1 MSDESAPGAPPIERS
16 REGLEFLA
24 ENMADIVWTVD
35 KEFRTTYVSPSIET
49 VLGFTP
55 QQRAHQPIG
64 EVLTEESLQKVT
76 ALMAYEFAR
85 DGDPG
90 LDPDRIIEF
99 EAEYHHA
106 DGRTLWLN
114 NRVKGVRDADGAV
127 IGIYGCSSDITERKR
142 AEQRLRAERERT
154 QTYLDLAGVMFV
166 ALDTDGRITMVNRR
180 ATEVLG
186 WTEEELVGEDWF
198 DTCLPQR
205 DRETVREVSAQL
217 RRGEIEPAEYYENP
231 VLTKD
236 GSERTIAWHNAVLRD
251 DTGAVIGHLSSGTD
265 VTELRRADEERA
277 QLEQRLHQSRRMEAI
292 GRLAAGV
299 AHDFNNVLTV
309 ITANAGIMLE
319 DVPRADPLRESI
331 EEVAAACDQ
340 AAGLTRQLL
349 TFSRKQVIEPRVLDL
364 AQLVDNLRTMLQR
377 LIGEDILL
385 QTSAPLGLGH
395 VRVDPSQA
403 EQVVLNL
410 AINARAAM
418 PEGGELRIELEDVRI
433 DERECLRHADATPG
447 EYVALT
453 VSDNGAGM
461 DEATRERIFEPFFS
475 TRAPGEGTGL
485 GLATVYGI
493 VTQHGGWIRV
503 DSRPGEG
510 ARFVAHFPR
519 TTGEAQPIP
528 SGLSPKLAGGDETIL
543 VVEDDRSVRNLVVRL
558 LERLGYRVLRAAGGR
573 EALEVA
579 HRHEGPI
586 DLLLTDV
593 VMPRMNGH
601 ELSRVLT
608 EVRPT
613 VQTLFTS
620 GYTADVIAHH
630 GVLEEGVELVA
641 KPFSPGDL
649 ANRIRAIL
657 DRRPG
662 RA

>member
-1 MSDESAPGAPPIERS
+1 MAHDHDTHAPPIERS
-16 REGLEFLA
+16 REGLDFLA

-35 KEFRTTYVSPSIET
+35 REFRTTYVSPSIEK

-55 QQRAHQPIG
+55 QQRARQPIG
-64 EVLTEESLQKVT
+64 EVLTEESLREVT
-76 ALMAYEFAR
+76 ALMAHEFAR
-85 DGDPG
+85 DGEPG
-90 LDPDRIIEF
+90 LDPDRIVEF
-99 EAEYHHA
+99 EAEFYHA
-106 DGRTLWLN
+106 DGHTMWLD
-114 NRVKGVRDADGAV
+114 NRVRGVRDEDGAV
-127 IGIYGCSSDITERKR
+127 IGIYGCSADITERKR
-142 AEQRLRAERERT
+142 AEQRLLAERERA

-166 ALDTDGRITMVNRR
+166 ALDTQGRISLANAR
-180 ATEVLG
+180 ACEVLG
-186 WTEEELVGEDWF
+186 WDEDELVGADWF
-198 DTCLPQR
+198 DTCLPER
-205 DRETVREVSAQL
+205 DRDAIREVSLQL
-217 RRGEIEPAEYYENP
+217 LRGEVEPVEYFENP
-231 VLTKD
+231 VVTKD
-236 GSERTIAWHNAVLRD
+236 GAERTIAWHNTVLRD
-251 DTGAVIGHLSSGTD
+251 DSGAIVGHLSSGED
-265 VTELRRADEERA
+265 VTERLEAEVERA
-277 QLEQRLHQSRRMEAI
+277 QLEQRLHQSRRMEAV

-309 ITANAGIMLE
+309 ISANAGIMLE

-331 EEVAAACDQ
+331 EEIAAACDQ

-364 AQLVDNLRTMLQR
+364 SQLLDNLRAMLQR

-385 QTSAPLGLGH
+385 QTSSPLGLGH
-395 VRVDPSQA
+395 VLVDPSQA

-433 DERECLRHADATPG
+433 GEHECRRYADATPG
-447 EYVALT
+447 EYVALS
-453 VSDNGAGM
+453 VSDNGEGM

-475 TRAPGEGTGL
+475 TRAQGEGTGL

-503 DSRPGEG
+503 DSRPGVG
-510 ARFVAHFPR
+510 TRFVAHFPR
-519 TTGEAQPIP
+519 ATGEAQPIP

-543 VVEDDRSVRNLVVRL
+543 VVEDDKNVRNLVVRL

-573 EALEVA
+573 EALELA
-579 HRHEGPI
+579 RRHDGPI

-601 ELSRVLT
+601 ELSLLLT
-608 EVRPT
+608 EARPT

-641 KPFSPGDL
+641 KPFSPEDL

-657 DRRPG
+657 DRRSS
-662 RA
+662 